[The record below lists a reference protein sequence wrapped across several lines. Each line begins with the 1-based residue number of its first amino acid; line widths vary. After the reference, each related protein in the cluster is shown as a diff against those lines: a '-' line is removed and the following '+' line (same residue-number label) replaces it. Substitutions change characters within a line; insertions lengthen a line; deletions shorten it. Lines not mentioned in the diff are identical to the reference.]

1 MVFDQI
7 IKNFQPSY
15 AKSIS
20 QVWRKKIFA
29 IFEQNVRDFEQNVR
43 DFEQNVRSFEQN
55 ICDFEQNVYNFEM
68 LTVSSSNVD
77 GKGGDLTPIFSEY
90 C

>member
-7 IKNFQPSY
+7 IKNFQSSN

-29 IFEQNVRDFEQNVR
+29 IFEQNVR

-77 GKGGDLTPIFSEY
+77 GKGGDLTTI